1 MRVKSNAGVKDT
13 MNPAIIGTYEG
24 EVLDSNITNKNGLDI
39 TVDVMQ
45 AVLESEDY
53 RDGIENGWFIGFLGH
68 PEDPG
73 CQEFK
78 DGCIV
83 MTDMWIDDNNKV
95 HGKFDLLNTPVGQIV
110 KTYIDAG
117 VKFGISIRGAGDII
131 DNSVD
136 PDTFVFRGFDL
147 VAFPAYPNSIPEFS
161 QIAAS
166 TDIADRKKYKILCKA
181 VMRNLGKITSAS
193 TLDVLQSQFAKNS
206 DVYKAIK
213 AHKDSLKNAES
224 EPTFNMSEQKIE
236 SMMSLYLETVEA
248 CKQLHAELDR
258 MRRDNSAIRA
268 DSKMKIE
275 SIRRITSSQITELD
289 SQISDL
295 EGEIESVTKDADSRV
310 ASVKASMQRKLSDA
324 ERSLDSVR
332 ASSERQRETISKLT
346 QQVDSLK
353 NSNLIYKQRID
364 ASTREIES
372 KDSAISDLKSKLRE
386 TVTASTDSKRRT
398 SNLDAENNDLRNEIE
413 MCRKLLREYQDA
425 YASMYAASIGI
436 DPNGISVRD
445 DMSVSEMRKTIS
457 SATNTVNIGAAP
469 SMVGDCE
476 DDNYDFYADYN
487 VDGMITM

>member
-1 MRVKSNAGVKDT
+1 MRVKSNAGVKDI

-24 EVLDSNITNKNGLDI
+24 EILDSNITNKNGLDI

-53 RDGIENGWFIGFLGH
+53 HDGIENRWFIGYLGH

-95 HGKFDLLNTPVGQIV
+95 HGKFDLINTPVGQIV

-181 VMRNLGKITSAS
+181 VMKNLSGITSAS
-193 TLDVLQSQFAKNS
+193 TLDILQSQFAKNS

-213 AHKDSLKNAES
+213 AHKDSLKKAES

-258 MRRDNSAIRA
+258 MRRDNSSIRA
-268 DSKMKIE
+268 DSRMKIE
-275 SIRRITSSQITELD
+275 SIRRITSSQI
-289 SQISDL
+289 SDL
-295 EGEIESVTKDADSRV
+295 EDEIESVSRDADSRV
-310 ASVKASMQRKLSDA
+310 ASVKASMQKRLSDA
-324 ERSLDSVR
+324 EQSLDSVR
-332 ASSERQRETISKLT
+332 ASNDRQRETISKLT

-364 ASTREIES
+364 ASAREIES
-372 KDSAISDLKSKLRE
+372 KDSVISDLKSKLRE

-469 SMVGDCE
+469 AMVGDCE
-476 DDNYDFYADYN
+476 DDNYDFYADYS

>member
-1 MRVKSNAGVKDT
+1 MKVKSNTGVQDT

-39 TVDVMQ
+39 TVEVIQ

-53 RDGIENGWFIGFLGH
+53 RDGIENKWFIGYLGH

-73 CQEFK
+73 CQVFK

-83 MTDMWIDDNNKV
+83 LTDMWIDENNKV
-95 HGKFDLLNTPVGQIV
+95 HGKFDLINTPVGQIV

-136 PDTFVFRGFDL
+136 PDTFVFRGYDL

-166 TDIADRKKYKILCKA
+166 TDISDRKKYKVLCNA
-181 VMRNLGKITSAS
+181 VMKNLGNITSTT
-193 TLDVLQSQFAKNS
+193 TLDILQSQFAKNS

-213 AHKDSLKNAES
+213 AHKESLKKVDS

-236 SMMSLYLETVEA
+236 SMMALYLDTVEA
-248 CKQLHAELDR
+248 CKELQAELDR

-268 DSKMKIE
+268 DSRMKIE
-275 SIRRITSSQITELD
+275 SIRRITA
-289 SQISDL
+289 SQISALDD
-295 EGEIESVTKDADSRV
+295 EVASVQRDADSRV
-310 ASVKASMQRKLSDA
+310 ASVKAYMQSRLSDA

-332 ASSERQRETISKLT
+332 ASSDRQRETISKLT

-372 KDSAISDLKSKLRE
+372 KDSVISDLKSKLRE

-436 DPNGISVRD
+436 DPDGISVRD

-457 SATNTVNIGAAP
+457 SATNTVNIGVAP
-469 SMVGDCE
+469 SVVGDCE
-476 DDNYDFYADYN
+476 DDNYDFYADYD
-487 VDGMITM
+487 VDGMVTM